1 MNKQT
6 FVIIKP
12 DAITFRFV
20 GKIISRF
27 EDMGLRIQHIEERHK
42 NEQWCR
48 AHYQHILEYCRIG
61 TLEKIVY
68 QRLEKFMTTTP
79 TIGII
84 LLGESA
90 IFRVKKAI
98 GVTNALTAEPGTIRG
113 DWGQQSGCYNLVHAA
128 DSEEAVKEEIKLYFD
143 KETDQ

>member
-1 MNKQT
+1 MNEQT

-27 EDMGLRIQHIEERHK
+27 EGMGLHIQHIEKRHK

-48 AHYQHILEYCRIG
+48 AHYRHIRLACQDNNLDDIIY
-61 TLEKIVY
+61 T
-68 QRLEKFMTTTP
+68 RLEKFMTTTP

-90 IFRVKKAI
+90 ISRVKKAI
-98 GVTNALTAEPGTIRG
+98 GVTNALIAEPGTIRG
-113 DWGQQSGCYNLVHAA
+113 DWGRQSGCYNLVHAA
-128 DSEEAVKEEIKLYFD
+128 DSIEAVKEEIVLYFD
-143 KETDQ
+143 RETDQ